1 MESYA
6 AASQVYAAGLIF
18 ARVGA
23 IVMLLPGFGDTSVP
37 PRIRLSFAFLMAL
50 MLMPVVAKGMPVPG
64 DVSGVAGAVI
74 KELMIGL
81 MIGAILR
88 MLLSSLATAGEIISI
103 QTTLSFAQTAA
114 PGQAQPSTT
123 LGTFLGLIG
132 ITLIMATDLHHM
144 FLAAIVKS
152 YSIFPFS
159 RPIQISDGAQL
170 AIQTVAGSFRLGL
183 QLAAPVVVL
192 LPVEVDRPLLAA
204 FSKPALVT
212 VAVSPGRP
220 STHCLASTSVAWWR
234 VLVWVQ
240 LIAVS
245 LAPMVKVLPLSATL
259 LPVQARVAV

>member
-132 ITLIMATDLHHM
+132 ITLIMTTDLHHM

-183 QLAAPVVVL
+183 QLAAPVVVFSVIFNVAAGLVGRVMPQFQVFFVVTPLIVL
-192 LPVEVDRPLLAA
+192 LGLSI
-204 FSKPALVT
+204 FALSLGVI
-212 VAVSPGRP
+212 GM
-220 STHCLASTSVAWWR
+220 
-234 VLVWVQ
+234 VWLNRYRE
-240 LIAVS
+240 LIS
-245 LAPMVKVLPLSATL
+245 QFLG
-259 LPVQARVAV
+259 